1 VKLTRS
7 AIVLYVG
14 LIFASGAV
22 LGVFGTRLYNAS
34 TVSAKA
40 VNTPPSPD
48 EFRKMVV
55 AEYKRRLQ
63 LTDDQV
69 QKVNLILDETQA
81 RFNEIHSKTVPEL
94 QAVHKGQID
103 RINQMLT
110 PTQQSEY
117 ETMRKERQEQRQK
130 QHGGRPSGP
139 GPGF

>member
-1 VKLTRS
+1 MKLTRS
-7 AIVLYVG
+7 AIALYVG

-22 LGVFGTRLYNAS
+22 LGVFGNRLYNAS

-40 VNTPPSPD
+40 PASPD

-63 LTDDQV
+63 LTDEQV

-81 RFNEIHSKTVPEL
+81 QVKEIHAKSDPAMK
-94 QAVHKGQID
+94 AVHDNQVEHMIQI
-103 RINQMLT
+103 LT
-110 PTQQSEY
+110 PAQQGEY
-117 ETMRKERQEQRQK
+117 ENMRKERQEQRQK
-130 QHGGRPSGP
+130 QHGGRSGG

>member
-1 VKLTRS
+1 MKLSRS
-7 AIVLYVG
+7 AIALYVG

-22 LGVFGTRLYNAS
+22 LGVFGNRLYNAS

-40 VNTPPSPD
+40 PASPD

-63 LTDDQV
+63 LSEDQV
-69 QKVNLILDETQA
+69 LKVNLILDETQA
-81 RFNEIHSKTVPEL
+81 QVKEIHAKTDPAL
-94 QAVHKGQID
+94 KAVHDNQIEHMTE
-103 RINQMLT
+103 ILT
-110 PTQQSEY
+110 PAQRTEY

-130 QHGGRPSGP
+130 QRGGRPGG